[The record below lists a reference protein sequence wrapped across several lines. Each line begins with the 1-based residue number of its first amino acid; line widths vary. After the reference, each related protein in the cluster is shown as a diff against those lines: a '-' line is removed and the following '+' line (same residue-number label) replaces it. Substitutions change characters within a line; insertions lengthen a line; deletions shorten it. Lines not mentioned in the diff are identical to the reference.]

1 MRMSCANP
9 ACPRLLPAYRRCWVW
24 RAEHPHQP
32 AKTKRRHPMP
42 FYVVVRPG
50 VGDEVRVVEDSPEG
64 PQLVADLGGAYL
76 SLQVDRADPGGSEL
90 AAGFAR
96 QVAGAAM

>member
-1 MRMSCANP
+1 
-9 ACPRLLPAYRRCWVW
+9 
-24 RAEHPHQP
+24 
-32 AKTKRRHPMP
+32 MP

-50 VGDEVRVVEDSPEG
+50 VGDEVRVVEDSPDG

-76 SLQVDRADPGGSEL
+76 SLQVDQADPGGSEL

-96 QVAGAAM
+96 QVAGAAMRFARCCEPEEGDGSKG